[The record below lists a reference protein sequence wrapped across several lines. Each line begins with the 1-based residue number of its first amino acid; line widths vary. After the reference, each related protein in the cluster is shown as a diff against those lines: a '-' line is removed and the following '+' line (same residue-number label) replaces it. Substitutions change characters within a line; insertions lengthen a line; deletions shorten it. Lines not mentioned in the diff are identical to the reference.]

1 MKKTIVTLM
10 AMSAVASAATNEPLK
25 DTTTTAADGETLAAG
40 AKGWITGEKYNHSM
54 TIDATNNSIT
64 NSDSDW
70 NGDAATYRF
79 SQVLTLAHTEK
90 LEFSFDF
97 TRSASNT
104 VQSLTL
110 VGTTQAVVIG
120 HGNYA
125 DNTNLHVGISTN
137 VANATTGEGAHG
149 YVFAGTANQG
159 FIANTSIGATLTG
172 GMPVATSKITGSV
185 AWDGDSYM
193 LTLESSSVNEG
204 TDPLKYDLGTKFD
217 VRDLVFTFD
226 GQNATTLKGLT
237 MSINPIPTQNPDSTI
252 PEPATATLSLLALAG
267 LAVRRRRK

>member
-1 MKKTIVTLM
+1 MKKTFFALM
-10 AMSAVASAATNEPLK
+10 ALAAVANAATYEPLK
-25 DTTTTAADGETLAAG
+25 DTTTTAADGEALATD
-40 AKGWITGEKYNHSM
+40 AKGWITGDKYNYSM
-54 TIDATNNSIT
+54 SIDATDNSIT
-64 NSDSDW
+64 NTDSNW

-79 SQVLTLAHTEK
+79 SEVLTLAKTE
-90 LEFSFDF
+90 EFTFSFDF
-97 TRSASNT
+97 TRSGSNS

-125 DNTNLHVGISTN
+125 NDTDLHVGISTN
-137 VANATTGEGAHG
+137 VANATTGAGAHG

-159 FIANTSIGATLTG
+159 FIANTAIGKTLTG
-172 GMPVATSKITGSV
+172 GMPVDTSEITGSV

-193 LTLESSSVNEG
+193 LTLQSSSVAEG
-204 TDPLKYDLGTKFD
+204 TDPLEYDLGTTFD

-226 GQNATTLKGLT
+226 GLSATTLSGLT
-237 MSINPIPTQNPDSTI
+237 MSINPIPTQNPDSTV